1 MKRIVCR
8 LPAVLSL
15 ALLLF
20 GSSTHAATVACHITY
35 GGETRTVQAVA
46 VTTPY
51 SVPVIQVGSY
61 FLFRL
66 VFQDQPKDH
75 AAIKTYIYAD
85 ADRGASP
92 VPLHQAIFPY
102 PPSQAGRYGFSG
114 LHFVYEPL
122 RDGELQYWCEMKS

>member
-1 MKRIVCR
+1 MKRIVCS
-8 LPAVLSL
+8 LST
-15 ALLLF
+15 ALLLL
-20 GSSTHAATVACHITY
+20 GSSAHAATVDCHIAY
-35 GGETRTVQAVA
+35 GGETRTVRAVA

-51 SVPVIQVGSY
+51 SVPAIPIGSY

-66 VFQDQPKDH
+66 VFQDQPENQ

-102 PPSQAGRYGFSG
+102 PPSHSSRYGFSG

-122 RDGELQYWCEMKS
+122 RDGELQYWCELK